1 MSTIN
6 HTAVTA
12 RMIHQLDEMEAVAHE
27 LKSAGTN
34 VVKNDN

>member
-12 RMIHQLDEMEAVAHE
+12 RMIHQLDEMEAVVHG
-27 LKSAGTN
+27 LKSTETN
-34 VVKNDN
+34 VIKNDN